1 MSHPRV
7 VSRAEWL
14 EARKDLLEREKEVT
28 RARDDIA
35 RARQDMPWVKVE
47 KDYVFEGPQG
57 PAKLIDLFQGRQQ
70 LIVRHFMFAPGAS
83 EGCIGCSMQTDSL
96 GELAHL
102 NNRDT
107 TLVLVARAPLAETV
121 AFRERMGWMHIPWYS
136 SFGSDFN
143 HDYEVTSEN
152 GESPG
157 VSTFIREG
165 EDVYH
170 TYSIYDRGG
179 DIFKNFYNYLELTPL
194 GRQEAQLAHPWDWW
208 RHKDRYGDSDVPTAG
223 VNFWNGTR
231 FKN

>member
-28 RARDDIA
+28 RARDEIA
-35 RARQDMPWVKVE
+35 QARREMPWVKVA
-47 KDYVFEGPQG
+47 KDYVFEGPDG
-57 PAKLIDLFQGRQQ
+57 PRTLAGLFDGRRQ

-96 GELAHL
+96 GELAHI

-107 TLVLVARAPLAETV
+107 TLVIVARAPLAETV

-143 HDYEVTSEN
+143 WDYEVTSGH

-157 VSTFIREG
+157 VSAFIRDG
-165 EDVYH
+165 DDVFH

-194 GRQEAQLAHPWDWW
+194 GRQEAQLEHPWDWW
-208 RHKDRYGDSDVPTAG
+208 RHKDRYGDPNASTAG
-223 VNFWNGTR
+223 ANFWNGTR
-231 FKN
+231 FKS